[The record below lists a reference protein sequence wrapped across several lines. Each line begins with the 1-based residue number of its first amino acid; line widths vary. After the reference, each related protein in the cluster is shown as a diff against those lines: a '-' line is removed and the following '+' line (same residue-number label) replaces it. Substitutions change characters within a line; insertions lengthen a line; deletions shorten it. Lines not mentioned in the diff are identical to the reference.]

1 MASGSPLLV
10 GIHLSDNG
18 IIHDELLMIDILD
31 VFGMG
36 DADIPMSK

>member
-18 IIHDELLMIDILD
+18 ISADELLMGDILD
-31 VFGMG
+31 IFGLNEQ
-36 DADIPMSK
+36 DIPITR